1 MNQFAA
7 GIPGVRLQSLVSQYC
22 TCLKNKKEETVYLP
36 IPPTG
41 AVSNVIFTP
50 ADAAKGSQKYQ

>member
-7 GIPGVRLQSLVSQYC
+7 GVPGVRLLFLVSRYC
-22 TCLKNKKEETVYLP
+22 TCLKNKKEEKVYLF
-36 IPPTG
+36 ILSTG
-41 AVSNVIFTP
+41 AVSNGIIAT